1 MMSEKREI
9 VVVVF
14 LTENFPIQISDKM
27 STFEEDDDDVV
38 LLPPPADNRSGG
50 RPFVNGSNKPSTD
63 SGPRRSVPP
72 PPVPSAT
79 TRTSTA
85 TRLFPPPT
93 SSSSTTTAKTAKTPY
108 VSEDES
114 TFDVRVV
121 KTLLLKGAT
130 ASGRSLG
137 ADHVAS
143 LQRLPLEMQTAV
155 AELLRSFVC
164 EGVLRAKHLAMMGEN
179 DDDDDER
186 RVSASSSM
194 PRITAE
200 HVARVLPGLLLDF

>member
-1 MMSEKREI
+1 
-9 VVVVF
+9 
-14 LTENFPIQISDKM
+14 M
-27 STFEEDDDDVV
+27 STFEEEDDDVV

-63 SGPRRSVPP
+63 SGPRRGVPP

-79 TRTSTA
+79 TRTTA

-108 VSEDES
+108 VSEDDS
-114 TFDVRVV
+114 TFDVRIV

-164 EGVLRAKHLAMMGEN
+164 EGVLRAKYLAMMGEN